1 MKLVPRSHSAKHL
14 SFILTKLQLI
24 QAIEKINKRIR
35 EKVVLS
41 DRKDRVRYRAG
52 SHTVSIFI
60 TMTPDSHNTV
70 TFTINSFP
78 LSPELQ
84 PPLQLLRGC
93 LTH

>member
-41 DRKDRVRYRAG
+41 DRKDRVRYRVG
-52 SHTVSIFI
+52 SHSLRFYNN
-60 TMTPDSHNTV
+60 DSR
-70 TFTINSFP
+70 FS
-78 LSPELQ
+78 
-84 PPLQLLRGC
+84 
-93 LTH
+93 